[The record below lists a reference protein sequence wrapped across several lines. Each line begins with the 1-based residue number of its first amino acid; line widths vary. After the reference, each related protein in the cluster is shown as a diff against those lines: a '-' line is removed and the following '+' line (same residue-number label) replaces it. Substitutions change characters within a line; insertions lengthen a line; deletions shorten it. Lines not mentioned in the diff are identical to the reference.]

1 VPALASAQAG
11 PPANTPIPQQFQ
23 DSYKVFLAMKAKAVP
38 PKQLPDWSGLWTR
51 QDSPAGLVF
60 DSSQPLP
67 ISAGRITAV
76 LTPKYQAAFEQK
88 LRDVAAGREWDPLSY
103 CLPSG
108 FPRWLT
114 EPFLREAI
122 VTPKQTWWIQEQQ
135 NEIRRIYTDGRG
147 HIPEDEAYIL
157 WDGDS
162 IGFWDRDTLV
172 IHTIR
177 VRPGQYNRSQPDYS
191 DQTSTVERVRMPD
204 KDTMEDQVTVWD
216 PLSLKKPWHVVMVW
230 KRVTTPGLR
239 IDTWS
244 CEENSNVD
252 RNPDGSTKLIL
263 PGEPGYRDPEKLLTP
278 PHGTK
283 H

>member
-1 VPALASAQAG
+1 VPALTFAQAG

-23 DSYKVFLAMKAKAVP
+23 DSYKVFLQMKAKSVP
-38 PKQLPDWSGLWTR
+38 PKRLPDWSGLWTR

-60 DSSQPLP
+60 DPLQPLP
-67 ISAGRITAV
+67 VSAGRITAV
-76 LTPKYQAAFEQK
+76 LTPKYQAAFQQK

-147 HIPEDEAYIL
+147 HVPEDEAYIL

-162 IGFWDRDTLV
+162 IGFWDADTLV

-216 PLSLKKPWHVVMVW
+216 PLSLKKPWHVVLYW

-244 CEENSNVD
+244 CEENSNVVKTP
-252 RNPDGSTKLIL
+252 NGSTDLVL
-263 PGEPGYRDPEKLLTP
+263 PGEPGYRDPGKLLEAPTP
-278 PHGTK
+278 KK